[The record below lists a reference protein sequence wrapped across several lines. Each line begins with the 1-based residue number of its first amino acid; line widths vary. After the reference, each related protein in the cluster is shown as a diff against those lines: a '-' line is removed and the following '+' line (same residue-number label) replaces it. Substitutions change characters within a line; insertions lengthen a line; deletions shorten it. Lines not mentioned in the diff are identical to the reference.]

1 MKIPYRVEALAAGLI
16 ALAGSAHAVPITADS
31 TLSLNESDSYTPTS
45 ITFTNPANI
54 GGESRSFTELSN
66 CTGCATMTSFTD
78 ATAPGFTLYSAT
90 EGADTTSLLVSSDT
104 FAYSSSG
111 TLLRSR

>member
-31 TLSLNESDSYTPTS
+31 TLSLNGSDSYTPTS

-54 GGESRSFTELSN
+54 GGESGSFTELSN

-78 ATAPGFTLYSAT
+78 ATAPGFTPYSDT
-90 EGADTTSLLVSSDT
+90 KGVDTTSLLVSSDT